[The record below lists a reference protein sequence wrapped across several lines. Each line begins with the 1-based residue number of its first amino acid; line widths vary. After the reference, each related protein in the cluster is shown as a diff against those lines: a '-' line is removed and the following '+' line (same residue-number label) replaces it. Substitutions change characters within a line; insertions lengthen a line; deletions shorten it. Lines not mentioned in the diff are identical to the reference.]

1 MSEPGASAFQ
11 LVARAPILLR
21 PGHPRAGLCVGVS
34 GRRLRGA
41 TGLSMAG
48 GEGAEEKDAED
59 KAAAAKAAAQLAESG
74 IVGGI
79 GSGGLMERMQQK
91 KALDDPK
98 TQASQSD
105 EDAPKDDST
114 SDSVRQRKR
123 MEIFEAQLKG
133 VAQTAPTE
141 QSKAELDVRGVR
153 INAADTDS
161 KAKLDEMDSK
171 LRKALSSG
179 KFDAKKKNEDK
190 LRTET
195 GEELFMTEMAPGASI
210 SSFALPDGFDPLNPP
225 LPSEMKARKE
235 AAQRES
241 EEAESMSQ
249 NPMQPTMPL
258 PSELSSPTKQKLYD
272 MAKQGVE
279 DDSLFT
285 IKSVFE
291 QEGRVAIPGKV
302 VSREERKAR
311 EKGEVPLSK
320 ADVEDLE
327 SLIARDRALLQDK
340 DKPSVTPAGDKKESL
355 GEVVNRIM
363 GLIVVADFF
372 VVIGFL
378 AWLVVSIIWQYAF
391 LGGLDSGED
400 NPIYNAWYSLWTPV
414 IQPALGILMASVLLE
429 RAVKSILPGDTK
441 K

>member
-1 MSEPGASAFQ
+1 
-11 LVARAPILLR
+11 
-21 PGHPRAGLCVGVS
+21 
-34 GRRLRGA
+34 
-41 TGLSMAG
+41 MAG
-48 GEGAEEKDAED
+48 GEGAEDKDAED

-91 KALDDPK
+91 KAPDDPK
-98 TQASQSD
+98 PQASQSD

-179 KFDAKKKNEDK
+179 KFDAKKKAEDK

-241 EEAESMSQ
+241 EEAESRSQ
-249 NPMQPTMPL
+249 ETMQPTMPL

-311 EKGEVPLSK
+311 EKEEVPLSK

-340 DKPSVTPAGDKKESL
+340 DKPSVLESVTAAGDTKESL
-355 GEVVNRIM
+355 GQVVNRVM

-378 AWLVVSIIWQYAF
+378 AWLVVSIIWRYAF

-400 NPIYNAWYSLWTPV
+400 NPIYNAWYALWTPV
-414 IQPALGILMASVLLE
+414 IQPALGILMASVILE
-429 RAVKSILPGDTK
+429 RAVKSILPGNTK
-441 K
+441 D